1 MLNIIMWKWHQ
12 RVGKRGE
19 HPFRETYT
27 PTHVHALIHQL
38 KTFCKLSFRI
48 IVVTDDPIGLNCE
61 TFPLWPD
68 HSNLPNYS
76 GANLPSCY
84 RRLRIFDPVTQR
96 AMGITPGERI
106 VSLDLDALI
115 VNDVT
120 PLFDR
125 PDECVFY
132 HVPGT
137 RVKTVLNGSLFLFT
151 AGRLDWLWTEFDPLT
166 SPRDAC
172 KKGYLGSDQAYL
184 SAQLL
189 GKSFVG
195 RWTADQDGVYSFY
208 RDIRIRRASL
218 AKARIVFWSGR
229 IKPWHREAK
238 TLAPWVSR
246 YVNYDLKPPTQE
258 HPINVAR
265 TA

>member
-1 MLNIIMWKWHQ
+1 
-12 RVGKRGE
+12 
-19 HPFRETYT
+19 
-27 PTHVHALIHQL
+27 
-38 KTFCKLSFRI
+38 
-48 IVVTDDPIGLNCE
+48 
-61 TFPLWPD
+61 
-68 HSNLPNYS
+68 
-76 GANLPSCY
+76 
-84 RRLRIFDPVTQR
+84 
-96 AMGITPGERI
+96 MGITPGERI

-189 GKSFVG
+189 GKLLPRHPHTQGFACKGAHRVLE
-195 RWTADQDGVYSFY
+195 
-208 RDIRIRRASL
+208 RAY
-218 AKARIVFWSGR
+218 
-229 IKPWHREAK
+229 K
-238 TLAPWVSR
+238 TVAPGS
-246 YVNYDLKPPTQE
+246 
-258 HPINVAR
+258 
-265 TA
+265 